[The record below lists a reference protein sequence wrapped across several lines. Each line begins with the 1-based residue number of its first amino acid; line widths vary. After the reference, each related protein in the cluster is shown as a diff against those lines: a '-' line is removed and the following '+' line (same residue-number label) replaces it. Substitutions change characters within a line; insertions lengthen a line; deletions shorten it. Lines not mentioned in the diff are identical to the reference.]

1 MSEKFKVLLLP
12 TQPLQKN
19 IPLELDMA
27 REIARENVTSELL
40 RSRFEEA
47 GYEAQLDEDGDL
59 YVLGTLVNLRI
70 ILYPDYASMLIRGH
84 LSLNSELTDE
94 ELQKLS
100 ADANYRGFLVRY
112 VAHRWDDGTTSL
124 IGNHVMYYPFGLN
137 MPNLIFTV
145 RKFVET
151 LKGFYDENKSNE
163 RIFPKSD

>member
-1 MSEKFKVLLLP
+1 
-12 TQPLQKN
+12 
-19 IPLELDMA
+19 MA
-27 REIARENVTSELL
+27 REIARENVTG
-40 RSRFEEA
+40 EE
-47 GYEAQLDEDGDL
+47 
-59 YVLGTLVNLRI
+59 
-70 ILYPDYASMLIRGH
+70 M
-84 LSLNSELTDE
+84 
-94 ELQKLS
+94 QKLS

-151 LKGFYDENKSNE
+151 LKGFYDEHKSNE